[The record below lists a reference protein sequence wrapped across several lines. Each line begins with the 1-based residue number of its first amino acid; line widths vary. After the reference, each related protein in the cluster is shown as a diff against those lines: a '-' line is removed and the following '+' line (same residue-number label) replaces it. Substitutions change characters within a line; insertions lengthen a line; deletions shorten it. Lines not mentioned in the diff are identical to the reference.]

1 MTGDS
6 AGMDVRH
13 LRADDIPQVAAL
25 WNEAVQAEGQ
35 TGELLSEAGFDA
47 ITQDENFLPSGAV
60 VAEEGGQL
68 LGFGMGYVQRTDPRR
83 EGGIESMP
91 GRLAG
96 IAVRPDRWRQ
106 GVGRRLLIAVEDAL
120 RSEGKSEAGLEVF
133 RQPLLLARRL
143 YLDSGP
149 YRFFLACGYQPV
161 GHELVVRNDLHSFE
175 LRDEI
180 KRRRERLEADGV
192 QFGVS
197 QASERGDLLDFMA
210 RHFPGGWHTS
220 IERATASD
228 PPARVM
234 IARLHGRIVGFMG
247 PFSPPR
253 DDGRASFGSPGVQA
267 EFRGRGIGKVLINLG
282 LDELKR
288 AGGTYAEY
296 GTGVMNP
303 ARFIY
308 FDSGAELRG
317 VYCCHLRKR
326 LSA

>member
-1 MTGDS
+1 MH
-6 AGMDVRH
+6 VRP
-13 LRADDIPQVAAL
+13 LRADDVPQVAAL
-25 WNEAVQAEGQ
+25 WNEAAQAEGH
-35 TGELLSEAGFDA
+35 TGQLLSEAELEA
-47 ITQDENFLPSGAV
+47 LTEDENFLPSGAV
-60 VAEEGGQL
+60 VAEEDGRL
-68 LGFGMGYVQRTDPRR
+68 LGFGMGYVQRTDARR
-83 EGGIESMP
+83 EGGVALMP

-96 IAVRPDRWRQ
+96 IAVRPERWRE
-106 GVGRRLLIAVEDAL
+106 GIGRRLLIAVEDAL

-175 LRDEI
+175 LRNEI
-180 KRRRERLEADGV
+180 KRRRERLEAEGV
-192 QFGVS
+192 QFRFS
-197 QASERGDLLDFMA
+197 QASERADLLDFMA
-210 RHFPGGWHTS
+210 RHFPGGWHAS

-234 IARLHGRIVGFMG
+234 IATLHGQILGFMG

-253 DDGRASFGSPGVQA
+253 DDGRASFGSPGVAA

-288 AGGTYAEY
+288 AGGSYAEY
-296 GTGVMNP
+296 STGVTNT

-308 FDSGAELRG
+308 FDSGAQLRG
-317 VYCCHLRKR
+317 VCCCHLRKR
-326 LSA
+326 LRP